1 MQFFTYMANFCL
13 TAAASN
19 KRKKA
24 TTIKSMVDK
33 NGKKLKDSTDIAN
46 CLNDFFATVGK
57 NMAQKFDKMDGTR
70 LRDPLSYISK
80 DVKNSLFLSLPNSHE
95 ISKIISKL
103 DVNKSSHGL
112 ISNKVTKVTNDVI
125 SPYLE
130 ILFHKCIKEGVFP
143 DSYKIA
149 EVIPLFKGGDK
160 EDRSCYR
167 PISLLPTIS
176 KILERVLAKR
186 VIKFLTKFKILS
198 DDQFGFRAKF
208 STEYAIM
215 DIYDKLIHNL
225 DKGLSSCAI
234 FLDLAKAF
242 DSVSHEILL
251 RKMHHYGIRGKA
263 LELFRSYLS
272 SRSQYI
278 KLNGCKSSLMGI
290 EFGVPKGSI
299 LGPLLFLIFIINDL
313 PNTSKFYI
321 KLFADDTFLCA
332 QNKDFSKLENEV
344 NLELEKVFV
353 WLASNKLTLN
363 TEKSKYMIV
372 TKKLD
377 VPEMS
382 IKIND
387 TSLKRCDSYK

>member
-1 MQFFTYMANFCL
+1 MLVNEI
-13 TAAASN
+13 ASY

-24 TTIKSMVDK
+24 TTIKRMVDK

-46 CLNDFFATVGK
+46 CLNDFCATVGK
-57 NMAQKFDKMDGTR
+57 NMARKFDEMDGSR

-186 VIKFLTKFKILS
+186 VIKFLTKFDILS

-242 DSVSHEILL
+242 DSV
-251 RKMHHYGIRGKA
+251 M
-263 LELFRSYLS
+263 
-272 SRSQYI
+272 
-278 KLNGCKSSLMGI
+278 
-290 EFGVPKGSI
+290 
-299 LGPLLFLIFIINDL
+299 
-313 PNTSKFYI
+313 
-321 KLFADDTFLCA
+321 
-332 QNKDFSKLENEV
+332 
-344 NLELEKVFV
+344 
-353 WLASNKLTLN
+353 
-363 TEKSKYMIV
+363 
-372 TKKLD
+372 
-377 VPEMS
+377 
-382 IKIND
+382 
-387 TSLKRCDSYK
+387 

>member
-1 MQFFTYMANFCL
+1 MLVNEI
-13 TAAASN
+13 ASY

-24 TTIKSMVDK
+24 TAIKSMVDK

-46 CLNDFFATVGK
+46 CLNEFFATIGK
-57 NMAQKFDKMDGTR
+57 TMAQKFNEMNGTR

-112 ISNKVTKVTNDVI
+112 ISNKVTNEVI

-186 VIKFLTKFKILS
+186 VIKF
-198 DDQFGFRAKF
+198 
-208 STEYAIM
+208 
-215 DIYDKLIHNL
+215 
-225 DKGLSSCAI
+225 
-234 FLDLAKAF
+234 F
-242 DSVSHEILL
+242 D
-251 RKMHHYGIRGKA
+251 
-263 LELFRSYLS
+263 
-272 SRSQYI
+272 
-278 KLNGCKSSLMGI
+278 
-290 EFGVPKGSI
+290 
-299 LGPLLFLIFIINDL
+299 
-313 PNTSKFYI
+313 
-321 KLFADDTFLCA
+321 
-332 QNKDFSKLENEV
+332 
-344 NLELEKVFV
+344 
-353 WLASNKLTLN
+353 
-363 TEKSKYMIV
+363 
-372 TKKLD
+372 
-377 VPEMS
+377 
-382 IKIND
+382 
-387 TSLKRCDSYK
+387 